1 MPKDTMAEPMEAMQL
16 PADPTHNPI
25 PQVSLAGDVEMPEDE
40 EEQFEDAT
48 PDIIV
53 EELDYED
60 VIEEETAN
68 RLDEQELNTQEAD
81 IEDSDA
87 VEINSQKMP
96 IS

>member
-1 MPKDTMAEPMEAMQL
+1 MEAMQL
-16 PADPTHNPI
+16 PADPTHNPT
-25 PQVSLAGDVEMPEDE
+25 PQVSLAGNVEMPEDE
-40 EEQFEDAT
+40 EEQFEDTT
-48 PDIIV
+48 PDVIV

-87 VEINSQKMP
+87 VQINSQKTP